1 MYRGDY
7 KWSSLLGAWVGR
19 GNYAAKGV
27 PDWFLDPSKAVKPA
41 EPVLV
46 PIDAAE
52 VKVEEGEEKEE
63 SKDETEK
70 TGEKEKTEE
79 KPAAEPMFAP
89 VDEMEGVEQPPA
101 PPVPEAAKT

>member
-52 VKVEEGEEKEE
+52 VEVEEGDEKKE
-63 SKDETEK
+63 SKDEKEQ
-70 TGEKEKTEE
+70 GEKEKMED
-79 KPAAEPMFAP
+79 KPPAEPMFAP
-89 VDEMEGVEQPPA
+89 VDEMEGVEGAA
-101 PPVPEAAKT
+101 PPVAEAAKT